1 MRHTRPP
8 RSIERPRA
16 DDPIR
21 VELVSKPGGGSR
33 TLTHLGE
40 RDRRRYDEV
49 VAAVTPEAEHAL
61 TPGVVANRARM
72 NGERLEL
79 EPWRLARGRFIRS
92 LSAAMRGPSRA
103 AFVGDVHDCYG
114 CITPATVERVLQR
127 LGVAPS
133 RIERLATL
141 LRSFES
147 RGVRG
152 LPIGPYPSAVLANV
166 VLAPVDDALREAA
179 VGPILRWVDDVVA
192 FTPDIVA
199 AHRTA
204 AAFDRALN
212 ALGLSV
218 NDAKCHL
225 VDDPVG
231 VLPGGSK
238 TSLSSPPRHGM
249 MRAP

>member
-1 MRHTRPP
+1 MRHTSPP
-8 RSIERPRA
+8 RSIGRP

-21 VELVSKPGGGSR
+21 MVLVSKPGGGSR

-40 RDRRRYDEV
+40 RDRRRYDAV
-49 VAAVTPEAEHAL
+49 VAAVTPQAERAL
-61 TPGVVANRARM
+61 TPGVVANRARV
-72 NGERLEL
+72 NSERLEL
-79 EPWRLARGRFIRS
+79 EPWRRARGRFMRS
-92 LSAAMRGPSRA
+92 LSAAIKGPSRA
-103 AFVGDVHDCYG
+103 AFVGDVQDCYG
-114 CITPATVERVLQR
+114 CITPATVERVLHM
-127 LGVAPS
+127 LGVAPG

-179 VGPILRWVDDVVA
+179 VRPIFRWVDDVVVFA
-192 FTPDIVA
+192 PDVVA

-204 AAFDRALN
+204 AAFDRALS

-218 NDAKCHL
+218 NDAKSHI

-231 VLPGGSK
+231 VLAGGSK
-238 TSLSSPPRHGM
+238 TSISLAPRHGM